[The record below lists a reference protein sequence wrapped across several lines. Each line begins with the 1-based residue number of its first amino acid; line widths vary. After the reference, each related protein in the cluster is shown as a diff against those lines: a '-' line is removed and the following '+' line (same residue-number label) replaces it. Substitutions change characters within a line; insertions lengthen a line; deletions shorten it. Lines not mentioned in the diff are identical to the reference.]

1 MLGFQMLN
9 LGLCARVGAVIAPA
23 VPKVPPI
30 DWRMPA
36 DVTTSGALAAFAPT
50 LNEAS
55 ATSGARRRPVVTIPD
70 SSTQWIE
77 WTVTDAGEAILSFIP
92 RAATGAYAIG
102 VDGVEQSFAKAIP
115 EGTNEVARRQAIRL
129 TVAAG
134 QVIRLTITTSGGALD
149 IEPLL
154 HRKPDAG
161 PWDAL
166 LVFGPS
172 LLQTGYPSSAMES
185 SILAAFPTRDPIVF
199 NYARTSYTAA
209 QLAAISDEAV
219 AHFGDC
225 ARYAWVG
232 GILVNGMAN
241 DVPGATKIAAD
252 TAQLTTIFDNFE
264 GAGLTVGMGTTRYIK
279 YSGTGAP
286 EDQSTGARAYDSAI
300 VSPFIASRIPD
311 LYDFAIQRPRVDEYL
326 LDLFHRDLHSDY
338 IHGSGA
344 QYALER
350 AMIADTFLRRIY
362 TGSWSYVSQI
372 EARIAMAEADSTDSA
387 KAVASHTEAG
397 YAVRA
402 LDPGAPRDAFQARL
416 HAVWP
421 RVLFFDAKRLIAI
434 AALSTAAADK
444 AVAQDA
450 LDAADAAGFV
460 DMASPDTVAEQQVRI
475 DAIVGVAFDQIVQVQ
490 FGNAASTGG
499 WNGVAP
505 GGNISAPGT
514 AYPLVDSM
522 GSASGVSLVVEG
534 VISPTNSTTGPTAG
548 SQIEE
553 FPDPRLQY
561 LVLTSNGGGLN
572 TKFTGLDNG
581 ARYDLVAVGT
591 GNNGANRR
599 TALVVAGVNYGDR
612 GENDRLGNPWRVPNL
627 VPVGGEIDVNFVRGT
642 GSGYTYAVGLVL
654 KRHG

>member
-1 MLGFQMLN
+1 MLGFQMLD
-9 LGLCARVGAVIAPA
+9 LGLRARGDSGIAPA
-23 VPKVPPI
+23 VPKVPPA

-36 DVTTSGALAAFAPT
+36 SVTTSQGIVNMQPALAAASSS
-50 LNEAS
+50 AS
-55 ATSGARRRPVVTIPD
+55 ARQRPTVTIPD
-70 SSTQWIE
+70 ASTQRIE
-77 WTVTDAGEAILSFIP
+77 WAVAEGGEAILSFIP
-92 RAATGAYAIG
+92 RATTGSYTVALDG
-102 VDGVEQSFAKAIP
+102 VDQGFAKAIP
-115 EGTNEVARRQAIRL
+115 EGTSEVARRQAICL
-129 TVAAG
+129 PVAAG
-134 QVIRLTITTSGGALD
+134 QAIRLTITTSGGACD

-172 LLQTGYPSSAMES
+172 LLQTGYQSSAMES
-185 SILAAFPTRDPIVF
+185 SILAAFPTRDPILF

-264 GAGLTVGMGTTRYIK
+264 AAGLTVGMGTTRYIK
-279 YSGTGAP
+279 YGGAGAP
-286 EDQSTGARAYDSAI
+286 EDQTTGARAYDSAI
-300 VSPFIASRIPD
+300 VSPFIASHIPD
-311 LYDFAIQRPRVDEYL
+311 LYDLAIQRPRVEEYL
-326 LDLFHRDLHSDY
+326 LDLYHRDLHSDY

-350 AMIADTFLRRIY
+350 AMIADTFLRRVY

-372 EARIAMAEADSTDSA
+372 EARIAMAEADSIDSA
-387 KAVASHTEAG
+387 KAVASHMEAG

-416 HAVWP
+416 DAVWP
-421 RVLFFDAKRLIAI
+421 RVLFFDAKRLIAV
-434 AALSTAAADK
+434 AELSRAPADK
-444 AVAQDA
+444 ASAQDA
-450 LDAADAAGFV
+450 LDAANAAGFV
-460 DMASPDTVAEQQVRI
+460 DMASPNTNAEQQARI
-475 DAIVGVAFDQIVQVQ
+475 DAIAGVAFDQVVQVQ
-490 FGNAASTGG
+490 FGNPASTGG
-499 WNGVAP
+499 WNVIAP

-514 AYPLVDSM
+514 AYPLVESS
-522 GSASGVSLVVEG
+522 GAASGVSLVIEG
-534 VISPTNSTTGPTAG
+534 IISPTNSATGPSTG

-553 FPDPRLQY
+553 FPDPRLQH

-572 TKFTGLDNG
+572 TKFTGLDDG
-581 ARYDLVAVGT
+581 ATYDLVAVGT
-591 GNNGANRR
+591 GNNAANRR
-599 TALVVAGVNYGDR
+599 TALVVNGVNHGDR
-612 GENDRLGNPWRVPNL
+612 GENDRLTNPWRVPNL
-627 VPVGGEIDVNFVRGT
+627 APVAGEIDVNFVRGT

-654 KRHG
+654 KRHA